1 MWTERERIIDN
12 FEDAITYIKQQ
23 DYFHNY
29 RMGNIEIDNNS
40 AFISIIANKNAH
52 VWNFKFNNIS
62 NFKCEI
68 DSIVPFFILEVFIEF
83 HEITFGLNNGYI
95 SFEAKDI
102 LLGIPKLGILKC

>member
-23 DYFHNY
+23 HYFHDY
-29 RMGNIEIDNNS
+29 LMGNIEIDDNS
-40 AFISIIANKNAH
+40 AFITIEEYTGNIANKNAH

-62 NFKCEI
+62 NFKC
-68 DSIVPFFILEVFIEF
+68 IED
-83 HEITFGLNNGYI
+83 HALTFSLNNGYI

-102 LLGIPKLGILKC
+102 LLGIPKY